1 MQKEAIH
8 FFCSALETRNG
19 NNNNEKWKVAQFLQQ
34 GWQSDAAEGYIPYI
48 FIVPYASCGRLDVI
62 SVLRTRRRTIRKPL
76 LEETQRLEW
85 LSPPPKIRK
94 KSYPPPCRLF
104 IDCFND
110 HPPGRR
116 QTKAVVGFW
125 MPVHICA
132 PMESHAPGQEV
143 RAGVYFFRWLHRGPF
158 VVR

>member
-1 MQKEAIH
+1 MLQKEAIH
-8 FFCSALETRNG
+8 FFCSALDTRNG

-94 KSYPPPCRLF
+94 KSSPPPATCSSTVLMTTLLAGDKQKQLLDSGCQF
-104 IDCFND
+104 IFV
-110 HPPGRR
+110 PPWSPTLQAR
-116 QTKAVVGFW
+116 K
-125 MPVHICA
+125 
-132 PMESHAPGQEV
+132 
-143 RAGVYFFRWLHRGPF
+143 
-158 VVR
+158 